1 MRFIV
6 ILASFPTPKGRRL
19 NTKQR
24 DVRHIRWEAWLSTKV
39 TAFASHSDLAH
50 ERPETG
56 LWGWHLT
63 LNGAL
68 ISAKD
73 LQDSSSP
80 RARPGGNMN
89 AAFKPSR
96 WILSTALFALSLTI
110 PGNLPAQAPAPA
122 NAPAP
127 APAATS
133 PSAQP
138 AASAQRQPTD
148 EQVGDSLT
156 AHQHYQAAIAA
167 YSKAPEMTADIWN
180 KMGIDYQMMFN
191 SKDASRCYKESL
203 KLEPRN
209 PQVLNNLGTVFAS
222 TKDFSSADH
231 LYRKALKI
239 DPHSA
244 LILKNLGTNL
254 LAQHK
259 YDRGWAAYQQALAID
274 PHIFSDNGSPSVQ
287 DPSSVQARGA
297 MNYYMAAGCAR
308 AGYADCALQYL
319 RMALD
324 EGFTT
329 RKKVAN
335 DSEFASLHDN
345 PDFKKLLEEQ
355 QQRTQ

>member
-1 MRFIV
+1 M
-6 ILASFPTPKGRRL
+6 
-19 NTKQR
+19 N
-24 DVRHIRWEAWLSTKV
+24 D
-39 TAFASHSDLAH
+39 
-50 ERPETG
+50 
-56 LWGWHLT
+56 
-63 LNGAL
+63 AL
-68 ISAKD
+68 
-73 LQDSSSP
+73 
-80 RARPGGNMN
+80 
-89 AAFKPSR
+89 KPNR
-96 WILSTALFALSLTI
+96 WILSIALFAPSLAIPALAI
-110 PGNLPAQAPAPA
+110 PGYLPAQTPAQPPAQA

-127 APAATS
+127 PPAAAS
-133 PSAQP
+133 PSGQPSTPAQK
-138 AASAQRQPTD
+138 QLTD
-148 EQVGDSLT
+148 EEIGDSFT
-156 AHQHYQAAIAA
+156 AHQRYQAAIAA
-167 YSKAPEMTADIWN
+167 YSKSPEMTADIWN

-203 KLEPRN
+203 KLDPRN
-209 PQVLNNLGTVFAS
+209 PQVLNNLGTVYAS

-239 DPHSA
+239 DPQSA
-244 LILKNLGTNL
+244 LIFKNLGTNL

-259 YDRGWAAYQQALAID
+259 YDKGWAAYQRALALD

-287 DPSSVQARGA
+287 DPSSVQDRGA

-355 QQRTQ
+355 QRRQ

>member
-1 MRFIV
+1 
-6 ILASFPTPKGRRL
+6 
-19 NTKQR
+19 
-24 DVRHIRWEAWLSTKV
+24 
-39 TAFASHSDLAH
+39 
-50 ERPETG
+50 
-56 LWGWHLT
+56 
-63 LNGAL
+63 
-68 ISAKD
+68 
-73 LQDSSSP
+73 
-80 RARPGGNMN
+80 MN
-89 AAFKPSR
+89 AAFKPNR
-96 WILSTALFALSLTI
+96 WILFIALFALSLAI
-110 PGNLPAQAPAPA
+110 PGYLPAQAPSQT
-122 NAPAP
+122 NASIP
-127 APAATS
+127 APAATE
-133 PSAQP
+133 SAGKP
-138 AASAQRQPTD
+138 ATAAPKQLTD
-148 EQVGDSLT
+148 EEIGDSFT
-156 AHQHYQAAIAA
+156 AHQRYQAAIAA
-167 YSKAPEMTADIWN
+167 YAKAPEMTADIWN

-203 KLEPRN
+203 KLDPRN
-209 PQVLNNLGTVFAS
+209 PQVLNNLGTVYAS
-222 TKDFSSADH
+222 TKDFGSADR

-239 DPHSA
+239 DPQSA

-259 YDRGWAAYQQALAID
+259 YDKGWAAYQRALAMD

-287 DPSSVQARGA
+287 DPSSVEERGA

-355 QQRTQ
+355 QQKRSQ